1 MGAGNNP
8 DGRIHFLQASTAIAP
23 GLRTIRFETYEVT
36 VAQILLLNGPNL
48 NLLGKR
54 EPHIY
59 GPDTLAAIEK
69 HLRTKAQELGH
80 ELDTYQSN
88 HEGELIDRIQKAAA
102 DGTAIILFNPGGY
115 THTSIA
121 LRDALLAVALPFIE
135 VHVSNPYRREHFRRH
150 SYFTDIAAG
159 TVTGFGG
166 LGYELALA
174 AAARRLAVL
183 KTQN

>member
-1 MGAGNNP
+1 
-8 DGRIHFLQASTAIAP
+8 
-23 GLRTIRFETYEVT
+23 

-69 HLRTKAQELGH
+69 RLKTQAQELGH
-80 ELDTYQSN
+80 ELDAYQSN
-88 HEGELIDRIQKAAA
+88 HEGELIDRIQKAAS
-102 DGTAIILFNPGGY
+102 DGTAVILFNPGGY

-121 LRDALLAVALPFIE
+121 LRDALLSVALPFYE

-150 SYFTDIAAG
+150 SYFTDIALGCIVGCGA
-159 TVTGFGG
+159 
-166 LGYELALA
+166 LGYELALLA
-174 AAARRLAVL
+174 ATRRLAQAKLV
-183 KTQN
+183 N